1 MLRQVVIVDTETRKA
16 RLQDSVKQQEGDLQ
30 SRMETIAKAE
40 AAIKRTNG
48 EIERR
53 TKEIVMLNRKYE
65 KLVANME
72 PGEHVGELLL
82 PSQVVLDLLRHREA
96 SLQVLNQI
104 SGAHRQSASKPQW

>member
-1 MLRQVVIVDTETRKA
+1 MKVHVLQVDIVDTETRKT
-16 RLQDSVKQQEGDLQ
+16 RLQENVTQQEGDLQ
-30 SRMETIAKAE
+30 SRMESVAKAE

-72 PGEHVGELLL
+72 PGEHVGESAVATNEVWTHHLLA
-82 PSQVVLDLLRHREA
+82 D
-96 SLQVLNQI
+96 N
-104 SGAHRQSASKPQW
+104 WCC

>member
-1 MLRQVVIVDTETRKA
+1 MQVDIADTELRKA
-16 RLQDSVKQQEGDLQ
+16 RLQEAVTQQERDLQ
-30 SRMETIAKAE
+30 TRMESVAKAE

-72 PGEHVGELLL
+72 PGEHVGE
-82 PSQVVLDLLRHREA
+82 
-96 SLQVLNQI
+96 
-104 SGAHRQSASKPQW
+104 SASDAIFQRAYRHCTSAMAHL

>member
-1 MLRQVVIVDTETRKA
+1 MTRTCKARAMFKLVTVLVLQVDIVDTETRKT
-16 RLQDSVKQQEGDLQ
+16 RLQADVTQQEGDLQ
-30 SRMETIAKAE
+30 SRMESVAKAE

-72 PGEHVGELLL
+72 PGEHVGAFD
-82 PSQVVLDLLRHREA
+82 VCCKD
-96 SLQVLNQI
+96 
-104 SGAHRQSASKPQW
+104 

>member
-1 MLRQVVIVDTETRKA
+1 MVQVDIVDTETRKA
-16 RLQDSVKQQEGDLQ
+16 RLQEAVRVQEGDLQ
-30 SRMETIAKAE
+30 ARMDSIARAE

-72 PGEHVGELLL
+72 PGEHVGG
-82 PSQVVLDLLRHREA
+82 PHCPA
-96 SLQVLNQI
+96 
-104 SGAHRQSASKPQW
+104 SASGFIIQNFSYGSGTQDCL